1 MAIRKF
7 RKIMKPFTIVISI
20 VFILSLALGG
30 YESFKASRA
39 SNKAQIAFKLN
50 GKTINKVEVERMK
63 SAIANKYSNNTELL
77 DKSILDTLAF
87 NQILNQKL
95 SLDLS
100 KKLKIKVP
108 SAEIEKE
115 FKAVEDSIG
124 DKDQFKR
131 MLEYQGLT
139 KDSFKEQI
147 EENLLHSKTLEAFSA
162 EISPSEEEIKEF
174 YSMNI
179 NNRNIELDEAKEQ
192 IIENIKMQ
200 EGFKKY
206 SEALKQAK
214 KEAKLENLAEEYKNL
229 VETEIYEEE
238 GFKIT
243 NLDLANEILF
253 SIFQGAG
260 STKEE
265 IEKNARKNISNKIKL
280 AKIAQKRGIT
290 VSDNLETSQM
300 FNEYQNQLIKQYRT
314 EINPSESELLKY
326 FNDNKEKYAIKES
339 FDMNLALVAIKPS
352 KEDEKNAEEE
362 AKKVLNSVT
371 INNFKNLGQELTK
384 EKGYL
389 FEELGTFSKGMMV
402 KEFEDAV
409 SSAE

>member
-1 MAIRKF
+1 
-7 RKIMKPFTIVISI
+7 
-20 VFILSLALGG
+20 
-30 YESFKASRA
+30 
-39 SNKAQIAFKLN
+39 
-50 GKTINKVEVERMK
+50 
-63 SAIANKYSNNTELL
+63 
-77 DKSILDTLAF
+77 
-87 NQILNQKL
+87 
-95 SLDLS
+95 
-100 KKLKIKVP
+100 
-108 SAEIEKE
+108 
-115 FKAVEDSIG
+115 
-124 DKDQFKR
+124 
-131 MLEYQGLT
+131 
-139 KDSFKEQI
+139 
-147 EENLLHSKTLEAFSA
+147 
-162 EISPSEEEIKEF
+162 
-174 YSMNI
+174 
-179 NNRNIELDEAKEQ
+179 
-192 IIENIKMQ
+192 
-200 EGFKKY
+200 
-206 SEALKQAK
+206 
-214 KEAKLENLAEEYKNL
+214 
-229 VETEIYEEE
+229 
-238 GFKIT
+238 
-243 NLDLANEILF
+243 
-253 SIFQGAG
+253 FQGAG

-409 SSAE
+409 SSAEGNSVVKEVIKTGFGYHIIFVEEKDKANEKWKASHILVRITPSEKTISEKMDKMKKIKEDIVKGVVTFTEIQKLDEDIVQSRLLKGMTSETLISYLGFNPEVIEEINKADLNNIELVQIQSGILMFQKVKEVKFEEANFEKSKEIVRNDYINNQAVEYLKRQGL